1 MKLMNDFFEKK
12 LNECNIKRYLP
23 RKSSL
28 ANYLPF
34 LLSNNFIFISG
45 QLPMTKIGI
54 ESPGKIKKEMIL
66 SQYKKVMEIT
76 TSNLLWS
83 LNDCIKNC
91 EKKITNLRCCNIK
104 GYFNCD
110 QEFENHSALLN
121 FTSDCIIK
129 VLGTNGEHSRVA
141 IGVSSLPKNSP
152 VEIEGIF
159 SISYINQ
166 NEN

>member
-1 MKLMNDFFEKK
+1 MNDFFENK

-23 RKSSL
+23 KNNSL

-54 ESPGKIKKEMIL
+54 ELPGKIKKEVVL
-66 SQYKKVMEIT
+66 SKYKKVMEIT
-76 TSNLLWS
+76 TSNLLWNLS
-83 LNDCIKNC
+83 DCIKDSK
-91 EKKITNLRCCNIK
+91 KKIIDVNCCSIK

-110 QEFENHSALLN
+110 QEFEEHSALLN
-121 FTSDCIIK
+121 LTSDVIIK
-129 VLGTNGEHSRVA
+129 VLGSNGKHSRVA

-159 SISYINQ
+159 SIS
-166 NEN
+166 

>member
-12 LNECNIKRYLP
+12 LNKQNIKRYLP
-23 RKSSL
+23 RNSTV

-34 LLSNNFIFISG
+34 SLSNNFVFISG
-45 QLPMTKIGI
+45 QLPMTKTGI
-54 ESPGKIKKEMIL
+54 EFPGKIKKEVHL
-66 SQYKKVMEIT
+66 TKYKKVMEIT
-76 TSNLLWS
+76 TSNLLWT
-83 LNDCIKNC
+83 LNDCIKHS
-91 EKKITNLRCCNIK
+91 KMKITDVKCCSIK

-110 QEFENHSALLN
+110 DKFEDHSALLN

-129 VLGTNGEHSRVA
+129 VLGANGKHSRVA

-159 SISYINQ
+159 SIF
-166 NEN
+166 

>member
-1 MKLMNDFFEKK
+1 MNDFFEKK
-12 LNECNIKRYLP
+12 LNESNIKRYLP
-23 RKSSL
+23 KNNAL

-34 LLSNNFIFISG
+34 LLSNSFVFISG
-45 QLPMTKIGI
+45 QLPMTKSGI
-54 ESPGKIKKEMIL
+54 ELPGKIKKEVVL
-66 SQYKKVMEIT
+66 SSYKKVMEIS
-76 TSNLLWS
+76 TSNLLWN
-83 LNDCIKNC
+83 LNDCIKDS
-91 EKKITNLRCCNIK
+91 KRKIIDVKCCSIK

-110 QEFENHSALLN
+110 QEFEDHSALLN
-121 FTSDCIIK
+121 FTSDCILK
-129 VLGTNGEHSRVA
+129 VLGPNGKHSRVA

>member
-1 MKLMNDFFEKK
+1 MKLMNDFFENK

-23 RKSSL
+23 SNNSL

-34 LLSNNFIFISG
+34 LLSNNFVFISG
-45 QLPMTKIGI
+45 QLPMTKNGI
-54 ESPGKIKKEMIL
+54 ESPGKIRKEIVL
-66 SQYKKVMEIT
+66 SEYKKVMEIT
-76 TSNLLWS
+76 TSNLLWN
-83 LNDCIKNC
+83 LNDCIKDA
-91 EKKITNLRCCNIK
+91 EKKITEVKCCSIK

-110 QEFENHSALLN
+110 QEFESHSALLN

-129 VLGTNGEHSRVA
+129 ELGINGRHSRVA

-159 SISYINQ
+159 SI
-166 NEN
+166 

>member
-1 MKLMNDFFEKK
+1 MNDFFEIK

-23 RKSSL
+23 KNNSL

-54 ESPGKIKKEMIL
+54 EFPGKIKKNVVL
-66 SQYKKVMEIT
+66 SKYKKVMEIT
-76 TSNLLWS
+76 TSNLLWNLS
-83 LNDCIKNC
+83 DCIKDSK
-91 EKKITNLRCCNIK
+91 KKIIDVTCCSIK

-110 QEFENHSALLN
+110 QEFEEHSALLN
-121 FTSDCIIK
+121 FSSDYIIK
-129 VLGTNGEHSRVA
+129 VLGSNGKHSRVA

-159 SISYINQ
+159 SISYINS

>member
-1 MKLMNDFFEKK
+1 MKLMNDFLENK
-12 LNECNIKRYLP
+12 LNECKIKRYLP
-23 RKSSL
+23 KNKPL

-34 LLSNNFIFISG
+34 LLSNNFVFISG

-54 ESPGKIKKEMIL
+54 ESPGKIKKKVDL
-66 SQYKKVMEIT
+66 SKYKKVMEIT
-76 TSNLLWS
+76 TSNLLWN
-83 LNDCIKNC
+83 LNDCIKNSQ
-91 EKKITNLRCCNIK
+91 KKIIEVKCCSIK

-110 QEFENHSALLN
+110 QEFEDHSALLN

-129 VLGTNGEHSRVA
+129 ILGTNGKHSRVA

-159 SISYINQ
+159 SISYIK
-166 NEN
+166 

>member
-1 MKLMNDFFEKK
+1 MKLMNDFFENK

-23 RKSSL
+23 RNSSL

-34 LLSNNFIFISG
+34 VLSNNFVFISG
-45 QLPMTKIGI
+45 QLPITTNGI
-54 ESPGKIKKEMIL
+54 ESPGKIKK
-66 SQYKKVMEIT
+66 
-76 TSNLLWS
+76 
-83 LNDCIKNC
+83 
-91 EKKITNLRCCNIK
+91 KINNVKCCSIK

-110 QEFENHSALLN
+110 QEFDDHSSLLN
-121 FTSDCIIK
+121 FTSDYIIK
-129 VLGTNGEHSRVA
+129 VLGINGKHSRVA

>member
-1 MKLMNDFFEKK
+1 MKLMNDFFENK

-23 RKSSL
+23 RNSSL

-34 LLSNNFIFISG
+34 VLSNNFVFISG
-45 QLPMTKIGI
+45 QLPITTNGI
-54 ESPGKIKKEMIL
+54 ESPGKIKKKIL
-66 SQYKKVMEIT
+66 LSEYRKVMEIT
-76 TSNLLWS
+76 TSNLLWN
-83 LNDCIKNC
+83 LNDCIKDSK
-91 EKKITNLRCCNIK
+91 KKIKNVKCCSIK

-110 QEFENHSALLN
+110 QEFDDHSSLLN
-121 FTSDCIIK
+121 FTSDYIIK
-129 VLGTNGEHSRVA
+129 VLGINGKHSRVA

-159 SISYINQ
+159 SISNINC

>member
-1 MKLMNDFFEKK
+1 MNDFFEKK
-12 LNECNIKRYLP
+12 LNENNIKRYLP
-23 RKSSL
+23 KNNSL

-34 LLSNNFIFISG
+34 LLSNSFVFISG
-45 QLPMTKIGI
+45 QLPMTKSGI
-54 ESPGKIKKEMIL
+54 ESPGKIKKEVVL
-66 SQYKKVMEIT
+66 SSYKKVMEIS
-76 TSNLLWS
+76 TSNLLWN
-83 LNDCIKNC
+83 LNDCIKDSK
-91 EKKITNLRCCNIK
+91 KKIIGVKCCSIK

-110 QEFENHSALLN
+110 QEFEDHSALLN

-129 VLGTNGEHSRVA
+129 VLGRNGKHSRVA